1 MENTKNNPIDIS
13 VVIVNWNTRRLL
25 RNCIVSIYENVK
37 GLKYEIIVID
47 NGSSDNSADMVKKT
61 FAGVKL
67 IVNNENR
74 GFASANNQGILA
86 AQGRYVLLLNSD
98 TVVLPDCLE
107 KAVDFADSHSSAAVV
122 GCKVLNHDRSLQ
134 PSCFMF
140 PSVFNMVLSSS
151 YLYKLLPRNSF
162 FSREAMGQWNRE
174 DIREVDVVT
183 GCFMLVRAE
192 AIKQVG
198 LMDER
203 FFMYAEEA
211 DWCYRFKQAG
221 WSIMFTPD
229 CEIIHLGGQSSGK
242 IQSEMLIQLR
252 LSILKFIDKHHGR
265 LKYKLACFL
274 TIVFFMVRLPV
285 WSVLSI
291 LTTVPVREQAT
302 IRTRAYING
311 IIKILNGYER

>member
-1 MENTKNNPIDIS
+1 MDIS
-13 VVIVNWNTRRLL
+13 IIIVNWNTRQLL
-25 RNCIVSIYENVK
+25 RNCILSIYENVN
-37 GLKYEIIVID
+37 GLRYEIIVID
-47 NGSSDNSADMVKKT
+47 NGSSDNSANMVKKI
-61 FAGVKL
+61 FADVKL
-67 IVNNENR
+67 IVNKENR

-98 TVVLPDCLE
+98 TVVLPDRLG

-122 GCKVLNHDRSLQ
+122 GCKVLNPDKSLQ

-151 YLYKLLPRNSF
+151 YLYKLLSRNPF
-162 FSREAMGQWNRE
+162 FSRESMRRWDRNDVRH
-174 DIREVDVVT
+174 VDVVT
-183 GCFMLVRAE
+183 GCFLLVRAE

-203 FFMYAEEA
+203 FFMYAEET

-242 IQSEMLIQLR
+242 IRSEMLVQLR

-274 TIVFFMVRLPV
+274 TIVFFAVRLPA
-285 WSVLSI
+285 WSIISI
-291 LTTVPVREQAT
+291 LTTVPAREQAA